1 MELQT
6 LVGKCKCQVVAND
19 ASNDREKLLNSKK
32 RDNFLINELT
42 KQIVDLNRWRKQ
54 AILEEVEKDR

>member
-6 LVGKCKCQVVAND
+6 FVGKCKCQDVANE
-19 ASNDREKLLNSKK
+19 ASNDREKWLNSKK
-32 RDNFLINELT
+32 RDKFLINELT

-54 AILEEVEKDR
+54 AILEAVEKDR